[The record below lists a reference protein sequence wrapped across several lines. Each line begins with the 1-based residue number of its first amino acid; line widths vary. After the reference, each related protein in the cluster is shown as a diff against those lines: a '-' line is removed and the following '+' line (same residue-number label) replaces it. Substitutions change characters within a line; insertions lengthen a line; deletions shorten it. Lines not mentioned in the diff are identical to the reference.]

1 VQVVSWHREYV
12 VTISLALLSGCFP
25 VTGAF
30 ADANLPGR
38 DCHASFSC
46 PVGTGPKCWFTIAM
60 SSGTKTFT
68 VAAGHSQTMYGLTR
82 GDVVCDSND
91 GPPATGPAGH
101 CRDINMICARN

>member
-1 VQVVSWHREYV
+1 MAQVVSWHRKYL

-25 VTGAF
+25 VISAF

-46 PVGTGPKCWFTIAM
+46 PVGTSAKCWFTIAM

-68 VAAGHSQTMYGLTR
+68 VAAG
-82 GDVVCDSND
+82 
-91 GPPATGPAGH
+91 AGH
-101 CRDINMICARN
+101 CRDINMACARN